1 MVRNGLLIFNSVHK
15 VMKAE
20 KALRRAGLDVRIMPV
35 PRKLSS
41 DCGLSLAFRVED
53 FTSVVEALDESACQA
68 EEIYR
73 LDGEDY
79 VVFG

>member
-20 KALRRAGLDVRIMPV
+20 KALKKAGLDVRIMPV

-41 DCGLSLAFRVED
+41 DCGLSLAFPVEVSD
-53 FTSVVEALDESACQA
+53 KVEEVLAEAGCPA
-68 EEIYR
+68 EETYK
-73 LDGEDY
+73 LVEGEY
-79 VVFG
+79 VNN